1 MNIIVFTRYTC
12 TSNYTLKH
20 LTKVGALQPTLR
32 CLLRVRLWALLAK
45 APLAAANRQSIPH
58 RLERWRSTSLS
69 YGELMPAYSTILR
82 TMRLRV
88 FFTETQDVHSIS
100 RISSPRP

>member
-1 MNIIVFTRYTC
+1 MLPAQKC
-12 TSNYTLKH
+12 SASSEPSALSLS
-20 LTKVGALQPTLR
+20 LTYSGDSAHQ
-32 CLLRVRLWALLAK
+32 RVRLWALLAK

-88 FFTETQDVHSIS
+88 FFIETQDVHSIS